1 MLRRQY
7 NKLIRKFDNNEGEN
21 GKNNNNVNME
31 GYKRIN
37 KRLVASIFVF
47 FFLVNILSGGGHLDW
62 WDGTEAFLV
71 TESMV
76 LRHSAKLH
84 PDVPLHYKKCLL
96 ILLIQSILIRLF
108 RQVTIA

>member
-62 WDGTEAFLV
+62 WDGTEAFVL

-84 PDVPLHYKKCLL
+84 PDLPTLKKCLL
-96 ILLIQSILIRLF
+96 ILLIQSILIKLF